1 MIAQNGN
8 HVPAVIE
15 SGAMKQGTKL
25 PSMSFLIKPASSLC
39 NLRCKYCFYEDW
51 ARFLKE
57 NNFLVGIS
65 IDGYKELHDL
75 YRVNASG
82 EGSFERIRGSLE
94 ILKKHEV
101 EFNAMRRSAG
111 KPY

>member
-25 PSMSFLIKPASSLC
+25 PSMSFLIKPAFSLC
-39 NLRCKYCFYEDW
+39 NLRCKDCNWLPICHGGCKRDITFKGDEPENYYCSAFKFLFEYASERLMEV
-51 ARFLKE
+51 AR
-57 NNFLVGIS
+57 
-65 IDGYKELHDL
+65 
-75 YRVNASG
+75 A
-82 EGSFERIRGSLE
+82 E
-94 ILKKHEV
+94 IE
-101 EFNAMRRSAG
+101 AMRRSAG